1 MSSSSHCPPSPLT
14 THPHPPNQTKRM
26 SLVDFATAV
35 WNAEFSF
42 LFIFS
47 MICGLAMPSGIA
59 ANMAWWPISSTSWPA
74 GHWSVTSGTCRPCT
88 DGWDKPTD
96 IYSNFGDSGWNYP
109 ALKLKVGLW
118 GDWNGPALKLKAGLW
133 GGWNDSALKLKTGL
147 RGGWNILHESWKQD
161 FGVVEISCTKVESR
175 ALGWLKWS
183 CLKVEAGLWGGWNDP
198 ALKLRQGFG
207 VVEMILP

>member
-1 MSSSSHCPPSPLT
+1 MSSSSHCPPPPP
-14 THPHPPNQTKRM
+14 PHPNQTKRM

-47 MICGLAMPSGIA
+47 MICGLAMLSGIA

-74 GHWSVTSGTCRPCT
+74 GRWSVTSGTCRPCT

-109 ALKLKVGLW
+109 ALKVKAGLW
-118 GDWNGPALKLKAGLW
+118 GDWNGPALKV
-133 GGWNDSALKLKTGL
+133 T
-147 RGGWNILHESWKQD
+147 
-161 FGVVEISCTKVESR
+161 
-175 ALGWLKWS
+175 
-183 CLKVEAGLWGGWNDP
+183 AGLWGGWNDP
-198 ALKLRQGFG
+198 ALITGLWCGPYFELFLPRLPLITH
-207 VVEMILP
+207 VVMSSSNWSTLSAGYMREPWFVIWWLVTAWYRSSFCVFNSFFF